1 MMGTVAVNGEVRR
14 LEELRLQ
21 DFLQSFFFGA
31 GFFETFLVTEGDP
44 LFLERHLARLRS
56 SLEAHADC
64 VRPPP
69 PEVLTAEAVREALRR
84 CLEADASL
92 GPRFTG
98 VGKLVA
104 GDGRLLLSFRSL
116 PADHERTVREGRPH
130 EEVEDRCYRRGDP
143 TLKHKS
149 VSYLRQYAHLGRG
162 TVFRNEAGELCETP
176 NGNLFFLVGE
186 EVVTPPLEA
195 PCLPGIIRA
204 VLLEEGRLG
213 GRPVVERPVTREL
226 LEDVRG
232 CVLTNSVSLALAVPR
247 LLGRE
252 LPESRDMAEHARAV
266 TLTRAQ
272 RERGFTRALGIG
284 GRAPPR
290 AP

>member
-1 MMGTVAVNGEVRR
+1 MIDTVAVNGEVRR
-14 LEELRLQ
+14 MGDLRLQ

-31 GFFETFLVTEGDP
+31 GFFETFLVTEGAP
-44 LFLERHLARLRS
+44 MFLERHLARLRA
-56 SLEAHADC
+56 SLAAHHDC

-69 PEVLTAEAVREALRR
+69 PATLTPEAVREALRR
-84 CLEADASL
+84 CLEADDNL

-104 GDGRLLLSFRSL
+104 GDGRLLLSFRPL
-116 PADHERTVREGRPH
+116 PADHERTLREGRAH
-130 EEVEDRCYRRGDP
+130 DELERHGYQRGDP
-143 TLKHKS
+143 LLQHKS

-162 TVFRNEAGELCETP
+162 TVFCNELGELCEAP
-176 NGNLFFLVGE
+176 NGNLFFLVRDA
-186 EVVTPPLEA
+186 VVTPPLEA
-195 PCLPGIIRA
+195 PCLPGIIRS

-213 GRPVVERPVTREL
+213 EVPVVERSMALER

-252 LPESRDMAEHARAV
+252 LPESQELAERARAV
-266 TLTRAQ
+266 VRA
-272 RERGFTRALGIG
+272 RAMRKG
-284 GRAPPR
+284 
-290 AP
+290 

>member
-14 LEELRLQ
+14 LEDLRLQ
-21 DFLQSFFFGA
+21 DFLQSYFFGA
-31 GFFETFLVTEGDP
+31 GFFETLLVTQGAP
-44 LFLERHLARLRS
+44 VFLERHLARLCS

-69 PEVLTAEAVREALRR
+69 PEVLTAQAVREALCR

-104 GDGRLLLSFRSL
+104 GDGRLLLSLRSL
-116 PADHERTVREGRPH
+116 PVDHARTQREGRPLD
-130 EEVEDRCYRRGDP
+130 EVEERCYRRGDP

-162 TVFRNEAGELCETP
+162 TVFRNEAGELCEAP
-176 NGNLFFLVGE
+176 NGNLFLLVGD

-213 GRPVVERPVTREL
+213 GRRVVERTVTREL

-252 LPESRDMAEHARAV
+252 LSESQELAEHARVVVEASA
-266 TLTRAQ
+266 R
-272 RERGFTRALGIG
+272 REEASGS
-284 GRAPPR
+284 P
-290 AP
+290 